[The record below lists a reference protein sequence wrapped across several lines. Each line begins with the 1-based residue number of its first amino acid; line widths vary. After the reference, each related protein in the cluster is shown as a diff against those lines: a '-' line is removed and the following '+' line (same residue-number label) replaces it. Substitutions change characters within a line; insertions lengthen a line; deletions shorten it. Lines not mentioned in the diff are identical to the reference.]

1 MGLFDRLFGGRF
13 TAPPPEETN
22 VSDAEILR
30 ELHPRPS
37 PKQRKALRELVEQ
50 LLTFTPEDERQ
61 RLIRR
66 VDRRFNK
73 RDGAQEAFSEGLL
86 DSERGQKTQH
96 LALISCD
103 WRGFDGFE
111 YLAPIAV
118 KNCGINEVYAYS
130 HSGVKP
136 MAEVLTDFDIWL
148 AQHERRYLHFDSGG
162 DDYLG
167 AIVEAE
173 RVPEIIQL
181 AGVAG
186 LRASL
191 NGF

>member
-22 VSDAEILR
+22 VTDDEILR

-37 PKQRKALRELVEQ
+37 PEQRKALRELVEQ
-50 LLTFTPEDERQ
+50 LLAFTPEDERQ

-66 VDRRFNK
+66 VDRRFDK

-86 DSERGQKTQH
+86 DSARGQRTQY
-96 LALISCD
+96 LTLLSFD

-118 KNCGINEVYAYS
+118 KNCGVTEVYAYS
-130 HSGVKP
+130 HSGMKP
-136 MAEVLTDFDIWL
+136 MAEVLSDFDVWL
-148 AQHERRYLHFDSGG
+148 AQHGRRYLHFDSGG
-162 DDYLG
+162 DDFQG
-167 AIVEAE
+167 AIVEVDK
-173 RVPEIIQL
+173 VPEIIRL

-191 NGF
+191 EGF

>member
-37 PKQRKALRELVEQ
+37 PEQRKALRELVEQ

-73 RDGAQEAFSEGLL
+73 RDGAQEAFSEGYLIA
-86 DSERGQKTQH
+86 RGGRRLNT
-96 LALISCD
+96 
-103 WRGFDGFE
+103 
-111 YLAPIAV
+111 
-118 KNCGINEVYAYS
+118 
-130 HSGVKP
+130 
-136 MAEVLTDFDIWL
+136 WL
-148 AQHERRYLHFDSGG
+148 
-162 DDYLG
+162 
-167 AIVEAE
+167 
-173 RVPEIIQL
+173 
-181 AGVAG
+181 
-186 LRASL
+186 
-191 NGF
+191 

>member
-37 PKQRKALRELVEQ
+37 PEQRKALRELVEQ
-50 LLTFTPEDERQ
+50 LLAFTPEEERQ

-66 VDRRFNK
+66 VDRRFDK

-148 AQHERRYLHFDSGG
+148 AQHGRRYLHFDSGG

-173 RVPEIIQL
+173 MVPEIIQL

-191 NGF
+191 DSF